1 MDEKGKEKARIE
13 KSTGFMT
20 FSDACNR
27 DRLETHPSVSLS
39 SSKGKRSR
47 QISLHAT
54 IGLFQNKDV
63 LSCIDLGVIRAH

>member
-1 MDEKGKEKARIE
+1 
-13 KSTGFMT
+13 MT

-39 SSKGKRSR
+39 SPHQEKVPR
-47 QISLHAT
+47 QISLDAT

-63 LSCIDLGVIRAH
+63 LSCIELGVIRAH